1 MKIIKSYKYRIYP
14 SKEQE
19 ALIQKTFGCCR
30 FVYNQTLAYRIE
42 LYQTQEKSMSKF
54 DSINYMVRELKPK
67 YEWLLEPDKFALSSA
82 IENLDRA
89 YQKFFKEHTGFPRFK
104 SRHNHRKS
112 YTTKMTTNNIE
123 VSFEKNQIKLPKIK
137 WVKARIHREFV
148 GKIKSATI
156 SQNPSGRYFV
166 SVLVEQEC
174 VPLLTTGF
182 AVGLDL
188 GIKDLVITSDG
199 KKYANPKTLA
209 KYEKKLAREQRRL
222 AHKQKD
228 SRNREK
234 QCVKVARIHE
244 KIHNI
249 RLDYLHK
256 TSNEI
261 ISENQVIVSE
271 DLAVSN
277 MMKNHKLAKSIS
289 DCGWYELTRQLEYK
303 AKWNDRQYVRIG
315 RFVPSSQI
323 CNCCGCQNKETKD
336 LSVREWICPG
346 CGTKHDRDINA
357 AKNILDEGLKLI
369 VGQELSEFK
378 PVEIVGYEV
387 CEAGSRD
394 VLAS

>member
-1 MKIIKSYKYRIYP
+1 MKILKAYKYRIYP
-14 SKEQE
+14 NKEQE
-19 ALIQKTFGCCR
+19 ILIQKTFGCCR
-30 FVYNQTLAYRIE
+30 FVYNQTLAYRIG

-54 DSINYMVRELKPK
+54 DCNEYVNKVLKPQ
-67 YEWLLEPDKFALSSA
+67 YEFLLEPDKFSLTNSVW
-82 IENLDRA
+82 NMDNA

-112 YTTKMTTNNIE
+112 YTTDFTKNNIE
-123 VSFEKNQIKLPKIK
+123 VSFERNQIKLPKLR
-137 WVKARIHREFV
+137 WVKASIHREFI
-148 GKIKSATI
+148 GKVKRATI

-166 SVLVEQEC
+166 SVLVEQEY
-174 VPLLTTGF
+174 VPSSTTGS

-199 KKYANPKTLA
+199 KKYANPKTLV

-234 QCVKVARIHE
+234 QRIKVARIHE

-271 DLAVSN
+271 DLAISN
-277 MMKNHKLAKSIS
+277 MMKNHKLAKSIG
-289 DCGWYELTRQLEYK
+289 DCSWYELTRQLEYK
-303 AKWNDRQYVRIG
+303 AKWNERQYIKIG
-315 RFVPSSQI
+315 RFVPSSQV
-323 CNCCGCQNKETKD
+323 CNCCGYQNKETKD
-336 LSVREWICPG
+336 LSVREWTCPS
-346 CGTKHDRDINA
+346 CGMKHDRDINA

-369 VGQELSEFK
+369 
-378 PVEIVGYEV
+378 I
-387 CEAGSRD
+387 
-394 VLAS
+394 

>member
-1 MKIIKSYKYRIYP
+1 MKTLNAYKYRIYP
-14 SKEQE
+14 NKEQE
-19 ALIQKTFGCCR
+19 ILIQKTFGCCR

-54 DSINYMVRELKPK
+54 DCNNYVNHALKPR
-67 YEWLLEPDKFALSSA
+67 YNFLLEPDKSSLTHSVW
-82 IENLDRA
+82 NMDNA
-89 YQKFFKEHTGFPRFK
+89 YQKFFKEHAGFPKFK

-112 YTTKMTTNNIE
+112 YTTDFTKNNIE
-123 VSFEKNQIKLPKIK
+123 VSFEKNQIKLPKLR
-137 WVKARIHREFV
+137 WVKARLHREFV
-148 GKIKSATI
+148 GRIKRATI

-166 SVLVEQEC
+166 SVLVEQEYL
-174 VPLLTTGF
+174 PLQTTGS

-199 KKYANPKTLA
+199 KKYANPKALT
-209 KYEKKLAREQRRL
+209 KYEEKLVREQRRL

-234 QCVKVARIHE
+234 QRIKVARIHE

-277 MMKNHKLAKSIS
+277 MMKNHKLAKSIG

-303 AKWNDRQYVRIG
+303 AKWNERQYIEIG

-323 CNCCGCQNKETKD
+323 CNCCGYQNKETKD
-336 LSVREWICPG
+336 LSVREWICSS
-346 CGTKHDRDINA
+346 CGAKHDRDINA

-369 VGQELSEFK
+369 
-378 PVEIVGYEV
+378 I
-387 CEAGSRD
+387 
-394 VLAS
+394 

>member
-1 MKIIKSYKYRIYP
+1 MLKSYKYRLYP
-14 SKEQE
+14 NETQS
-19 ALIQKTFGCCR
+19 ALLQKTFGCCR
-30 FVYNQTLAYRIE
+30 FVYNQTLDYRKKLYEIE
-42 LYQTQEKSMSKF
+42 NKSMNKF
-54 DSINYMVRELKPK
+54 SCNQYVNQVLKK
-67 YEWLLEPDKFALSSA
+67 EFEWLKEVDKFALTNSVWNMDS
-82 IENLDRA
+82 A
-89 YQKFFKEHTGFPRFK
+89 YQNFFKFQRGYPKFK
-104 SRHNHRKS
+104 SKHDNYKS
-112 YTTKMTTNNIE
+112 YKTDFTSGNIE
-123 VSFEKNQIKLPKIK
+123 VSFEKNKIKLPKLK
-137 WVKARIHREFV
+137 WVKARLHREFV

-156 SQNPSGRYFV
+156 SQNPSGKYFV
-166 SVLVEQEC
+166 SVLVEQEYF
-174 VPLLTTGF
+174 PLPTTGS

-188 GIKDLVITSDG
+188 GIKDLVIASDG
-199 KKYANPKTLA
+199 KKYANPKILA

-228 SRNREK
+228 SHNREK
-234 QCVKVARIHE
+234 QRIKVARIHE

-303 AKWNDRQYVRIG
+303 SKWNERQYIKIG
-315 RFVPSSQI
+315 RFVPSSQT
-323 CNCCGCQNKETKD
+323 CNCCGYRNKETKN
-336 LSVREWICPG
+336 LSVREWVCPS

-369 VGQELSEFK
+369 V
-378 PVEIVGYEV
+378 
-387 CEAGSRD
+387 
-394 VLAS
+394 